1 MKKRILSAVLVS
13 GITLG
18 TATTVGAED
27 FQAKIVAKDLV
38 ISNLNAQQ
46 RAAQKE
52 VLALEKAVSLLQSEQ
67 DKLATENTQLNL
79 KSVQFEQEIQV
90 LASQIIARNE
100 KLDNQAR
107 SAQKNRTTQSYIN
120 ALLNSKSISDAI
132 TRLVAINRAISAN
145 AKMLEQQKSDKLAI
159 VEKQK
164 ANQLAI
170 NTIATN
176 MEAIEANQNAL
187 KTQQAD
193 LKVATVNLKL
203 ELTTAENE
211 KATLLSQKAEA
222 EKAAAQAKA
231 EAERAA
237 AEKAAQASAQAQ
249 SVQRA
254 QAAVV
259 TIAPSTPAAT
269 PAPSTPA
276 ATPAPSA
283 MVATPVVSRPQVSY
297 SSGNTYPIGQCTWG
311 AKSLAPWVGNNWG
324 NANQWG
330 DSARAAGHS
339 TGSTPV
345 VGSVI
350 VWPYDGNGYGHVAYV
365 TSVSGST
372 ITVMESNYSGNQ
384 SIGDYRGSFDVNASG
399 SHYFI
404 YR

>member
-79 KSVQFEQEIQV
+79 KSVQFEQEIQA

-237 AEKAAQASAQAQ
+237 AEKVAQASAQAQ
-249 SVQRA
+249 SVQKA

-259 TIAPSTPAAT
+259 SI
-269 PAPSTPA
+269 APSTPA

-283 MVATPVVSRPQVSY
+283 MVAAPAVSRPQVSY

>member
-46 RAAQKE
+46 RAAQKQ
-52 VLALEKAVSLLQSEQ
+52 VLALEKEVSSLQSEQ

-79 KSVQFEQEIQV
+79 KSVQFEQEIQA
-90 LASQIIARNE
+90 LASQIVARNE

-145 AKMLEQQKSDKLAI
+145 AKMLEQQKSDKLTI

-193 LKVATVNLKL
+193 LKVATVNLAL

-254 QAAVV
+254 QAAAV
-259 TIAPSTPAAT
+259 TF
-269 PAPSTPA
+269 APSTPA

-283 MVATPVVSRPQVSY
+283 MVAAPVVSRPQVSY

-330 DSARAAGHS
+330 ASARAAGHS

-350 VWPYDGNGYGHVAYV
+350 VWPNDGNGYGHVAYV